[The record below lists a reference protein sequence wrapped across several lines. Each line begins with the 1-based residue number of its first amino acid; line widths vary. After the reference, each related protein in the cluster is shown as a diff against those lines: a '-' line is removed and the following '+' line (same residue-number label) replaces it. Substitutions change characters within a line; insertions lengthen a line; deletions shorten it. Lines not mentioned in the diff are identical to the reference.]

1 MASKPEVQVNIH
13 EAKTHLSRYVARAA
27 AGETL
32 IIAKS
37 GKPIA
42 KLSPMGPDISDSRWF
57 FGATRGKW
65 VFDEKVSKA
74 LDDVIADSFLDE

>member
-1 MASKPEVQVNIH
+1 MLAKPALQVNIH
-13 EAKTHLSRYVARAA
+13 DAKTNLSRYLARVE

-32 IIAKS
+32 VIAKA

-42 KLSPMGPDISDSRWF
+42 QLSPVKDEKSDPRWF

-65 VFDEKVSKA
+65 NFDEKVSKA
-74 LDDVIADSFLDE
+74 LDDVISDMFLEE